1 MGEEVNH
8 IQIILIFAAMKPWLH
23 ILLSCFLLAACA
35 KHEAPPPEE
44 DMLYRV
50 ECFLQQKPDSAMQIL
65 DTLDVSVLSEKERAH
80 CSLLRALLVN
90 NRKQY
95 GAELDSLLKVAE
107 NQFVGDN
114 DKYYEAWTYW
124 LMANKAT
131 NMQQPKQISLD
142 AILKAKQSI
151 EECRHVDKRLVR
163 FSTKPTD
170 EQTVIDDLKH
180 FIYLELGMTYTA
192 SVYFADAIPPLRLAD
207 AYFAKREDHFNRE
220 SSSTALAYSY
230 LLMQEFD
237 SSLVYFQ
244 NALLSAEALGY
255 ADDVAD
261 MHHSIASYYNFR
273 VSGNH
278 YASEEERQSF
288 LDKAIEETYAGFACL
303 TDTADYGYGYVK
315 QLLLEGLSETFYNMK
330 QYDSCLYYG
339 EQAIEVA
346 QANDRLFEDYALYK
360 RLYESCKALGDEKK
374 AVVFADMLHAM
385 EHPEAHMKDMA
396 EVKDEFEKQEEL
408 QQQEVLH
415 QRKSNRLYWMLAV
428 SLAGLLLLG
437 AFVYVYRRKKETETN
452 QLQEA
457 QHQLQSDLETAEQH
471 SQDLLLKRTNVI
483 YKSEEKDKLKRIMAE
498 FDAAYPQAMEKL
510 KSAYPDLNENECTV
524 AVLNFLGFRIKEEA
538 VLLNLS
544 ENTVMKYRSNLKK
557 TAGSDP
563 ISPLLG

>member
-1 MGEEVNH
+1 
-8 IQIILIFAAMKPWLH
+8 MKPWLH

-50 ECFLQQKPDSAMQIL
+50 ECFLQQKPDSAKQIL

-107 NQFVGDN
+107 NQFVGGN

-124 LMANKAT
+124 LLANMAT
-131 NMQQPKQISLD
+131 NMQQPKQIALD

-151 EECRHVDKRLVR
+151 EECRHVDKRLVQ

-207 AYFAKREDHFNRE
+207 AYFAKKEDHFNRE

-244 NALLSAEALGY
+244 NALLSAKALGY

-278 YASEEERQSF
+278 YASEEDRQSF

-303 TDTADYGYGYVK
+303 TDTADYAYGYVK
-315 QLLLEGLSETFYNMK
+315 QLLLEGLSETYYNMQ
-330 QYDSCLYYG
+330 QYDSCVYYG
-339 EQAIEVA
+339 ERAIEVA

-457 QHQLQSDLETAEQH
+457 QRQLQADLVQLTVQQKEMLQQQVVA
-471 SQDLLLKRTNVI
+471 I
-483 YKSEEKDKLKRIMAE
+483 YQTGQKDRLQRIMEAFE
-498 FDAAYPQAMEKL
+498 AAYPQGIGKM
-510 KSAYPDLNENECTV
+510 KSAYPDLNKTETHLV
-524 AVLNFLGFRIKEEA
+524 VLSFLGFRIKEEA
-538 VLLNLS
+538 DLLGLS
-544 ENTVMKYRSNLKK
+544 ENTVAKYRSNLKNK
-557 TAGSDP
+557 ADFDP
-563 ISPLLG
+563 ISALVE

>member
-1 MGEEVNH
+1 
-8 IQIILIFAAMKPWLH
+8 
-23 ILLSCFLLAACA
+23 LAACA

-50 ECFLQQKPDSAMQIL
+50 ECFLQQKPDSAKQIL

-107 NQFVGDN
+107 NQFVGGN

-124 LMANKAT
+124 LLANMAT
-131 NMQQPKQISLD
+131 NMQQPKQIALD

-151 EECRHVDKRLVR
+151 EECRHVDKRLVQ

-207 AYFAKREDHFNRE
+207 AYFAKKEDHFNRE

-244 NALLSAEALGY
+244 NALLSAKALGY

-278 YASEEERQSF
+278 YASEEDRQSF

-303 TDTADYGYGYVK
+303 TDTADYAYGYVK
-315 QLLLEGLSETFYNMK
+315 QLLLEGLSETYYNMQ
-330 QYDSCLYYG
+330 QYDSCVYYG
-339 EQAIEVA
+339 ERAIEVA

-457 QHQLQSDLETAEQH
+457 QRQLQADLVQLTVQQKEMLQQQVVA
-471 SQDLLLKRTNVI
+471 I
-483 YKSEEKDKLKRIMAE
+483 YQTGQKDRLQRIMEAFE
-498 FDAAYPQAMEKL
+498 TVYPNALEKL
-510 KSAYPDLNENECTV
+510 KSAYPDLNKTE
-524 AVLNFLGFRIKEEA
+524 LNLVFLSFFQFRIKEEA
-538 VLLNLS
+538 DLLGIS
-544 ENTVMKYRSNLKK
+544 ENTVMKYRSKLNKK
-557 TAGSDP
+557 VDFAS
-563 ISPLLG
+563 ISTLTD

>member
-1 MGEEVNH
+1 
-8 IQIILIFAAMKPWLH
+8 MKPWLH

-107 NQFVGDN
+107 NQFVGGN

-124 LMANKAT
+124 LLANMAT
-131 NMQQPKQISLD
+131 NMQQPKQIALD

-151 EECRHVDKRLVR
+151 EECRHVDKRLVQ

-207 AYFAKREDHFNRE
+207 AYFAKKEDHFNRE

-244 NALLSAEALGY
+244 NALLSAKALGY

-303 TDTADYGYGYVK
+303 TDTADYAYGYVK
-315 QLLLEGLSETFYNMK
+315 QLLLEGLSETYYNMQ
-330 QYDSCLYYG
+330 QYDSCVYYG
-339 EQAIEVA
+339 ERAIEVA

-452 QLQEA
+452 QLHEA
-457 QHQLQSDLETAEQH
+457 QRQLQADLEQLTVQQKEMLQQQVVA
-471 SQDLLLKRTNVI
+471 I
-483 YKSEEKDKLKRIMAE
+483 YQTGQKDRLQRIMEAFE
-498 FDAAYPQAMEKL
+498 TVYPNALEKL
-510 KSAYPDLNENECTV
+510 KSAYPDLNKTE
-524 AVLNFLGFRIKEEA
+524 LNLVFLSFFQFRIKEEA
-538 VLLNLS
+538 DLLGIS
-544 ENTVMKYRSNLKK
+544 ENTVMKYRSKLNKK
-557 TAGSDP
+557 VDFAS
-563 ISPLLG
+563 ISTLTD

>member
-1 MGEEVNH
+1 
-8 IQIILIFAAMKPWLH
+8 MKPWLH

-50 ECFLQQKPDSAMQIL
+50 ECFLQQKPDSAKQIL

-107 NQFVGDN
+107 NQFVGGN

-124 LMANKAT
+124 LLANMAT
-131 NMQQPKQISLD
+131 NMQQPKQIALD

-151 EECRHVDKRLVR
+151 EECRHVDKRLVQ

-207 AYFAKREDHFNRE
+207 AYFAKKEDHFNRE

-244 NALLSAEALGY
+244 NALLSAKALGY

-278 YASEEERQSF
+278 YASEEDRQSF

-303 TDTADYGYGYVK
+303 TDTADYAYGYVK
-315 QLLLEGLSETFYNMK
+315 QLLLEGLSETYYNMQ
-330 QYDSCLYYG
+330 QYDSCVYYG
-339 EQAIEVA
+339 ERAIEVA

-457 QHQLQSDLETAEQH
+457 QRQLQADLVQLTVQQKEMLQQQVVA
-471 SQDLLLKRTNVI
+471 I
-483 YKSEEKDKLKRIMAE
+483 YQTGQKDRLQRIMEAFE
-498 FDAAYPQAMEKL
+498 TVYPNALEKL
-510 KSAYPDLNENECTV
+510 KSAYPDLNKTE
-524 AVLNFLGFRIKEEA
+524 LNLVFLSFFQFRIKEEA
-538 VLLNLS
+538 DLLGIS
-544 ENTVMKYRSNLKK
+544 ENTVMKYRSKLNKK
-557 TAGSDP
+557 VDFAS
-563 ISPLLG
+563 ISTLTD

>member
-1 MGEEVNH
+1 
-8 IQIILIFAAMKPWLH
+8 MKPWLH

-107 NQFVGDN
+107 NQFVGGN

-124 LMANKAT
+124 LLANMAT
-131 NMQQPKQISLD
+131 NMQQPKQIALD

-151 EECRHVDKRLVR
+151 EECRHVDKRLVQ

-207 AYFAKREDHFNRE
+207 AYFAKKEDHFNRE

-244 NALLSAEALGY
+244 NALLSAKALGY

-303 TDTADYGYGYVK
+303 TDTADYAYGYVK
-315 QLLLEGLSETFYNMK
+315 QLLLEGLSETYYNMQ
-330 QYDSCLYYG
+330 QYDPCVYYG
-339 EQAIEVA
+339 ERAIEVA

-457 QHQLQSDLETAEQH
+457 QRQLQADLEQLTVQQKEMLQQQVVA
-471 SQDLLLKRTNVI
+471 I
-483 YKSEEKDKLKRIMAE
+483 YQTGQKDRLQRIMEAFE
-498 FDAAYPQAMEKL
+498 TVYPNALEKL
-510 KSAYPDLNENECTV
+510 KSAYPDLNKTE
-524 AVLNFLGFRIKEEA
+524 LNLVFLSFFQFRIKEEA
-538 VLLNLS
+538 DLLGIS
-544 ENTVMKYRSNLKK
+544 ENTVMKYRSKLNKK
-557 TAGSDP
+557 VDFAS
-563 ISPLLG
+563 ISTLTD